1 MFHPK
6 FERTTI
12 LFWSHL
18 HQIWRI
24 HFVQVISWAWSL
36 KHLVHNPTRA
46 HYLFASA
53 RCSFLFS
60 DKDYV
65 NACVVCCPIST
76 LIYPTSSGLL
86 LYYYNLKNV
95 RKRWNGRI
103 LRARRHLKYLC
114 ERDCTC
120 TGHVKMKVL
129 ITWKCGGNWK
139 IYDTFLIEKIL
150 DWLEYGLSRWFI
162 VYRRVKSKTDR
173 PMRNLTNCGCLI
185 VKGEMDFRHLL

>member
-76 LIYPTSSGLL
+76 LIYPRIASILLQLEKCEKTMKWTNPARETSS
-86 LYYYNLKNV
+86 KISV
-95 RKRWNGRI
+95 W
-103 LRARRHLKYLC
+103 
-114 ERDCTC
+114 ERL
-120 TGHVKMKVL
+120 H
-129 ITWKCGGNWK
+129 
-139 IYDTFLIEKIL
+139 
-150 DWLEYGLSRWFI
+150 
-162 VYRRVKSKTDR
+162 VYRPCEDESTYHMEMRGKLKDLWHFPNREDIGLVRVRS
-173 PMRNLTNCGCLI
+173 I
-185 VKGEMDFRHLL
+185 